1 MAFKYPFP
9 FPRPSFGPDTLNQIS
24 REGVLSGG
32 LGKDDV
38 EVRNLPPIIES
49 DLPEPVVTQGGLLS
63 DIGSGLLSAGQSVGR
78 GISRTAG
85 LLGEAVREPLASG
98 VRDIPDVM
106 RFYEAQRMSQPMMA
120 YDPAQLKPV
129 TPTGVAGMLPQLRAA
144 EKEAMQKPML
154 DALKAQA
161 DLARASGS
169 GASGVVS
176 AKTYRLP
183 SGDIV
188 ETFADKKTLER
199 VYLDEQGNRKRVP
212 MGAIE
217 YSRADVQRS
226 DYFDKKLTDIRT
238 DERRIKALDSYLN
251 SVEGAEQGFKRFFDR
266 IQTSVK
272 TFIDNGQL
280 TQEELSTAEGQAKLQ
295 GLLGMFREDIVG
307 GGVMTEFDALRV
319 INALGGN
326 FNSLQNKEVVRKII
340 SNLREQSIPRYQS
353 NVEIYNSQLA
363 QVPAGAATSGVYKP
377 HTLLNFTGQKPTS
390 SSKRIVVSTE
400 DLKKENG

>member
-1 MAFKYPFP
+1 MA
-9 FPRPSFGPDTLNQIS
+9 
-24 REGVLSGG
+24 
-32 LGKDDV
+32 
-38 EVRNLPPIIES
+38 
-49 DLPEPVVTQGGLLS
+49 LLS
-63 DIGSGLLSAGQSVGR
+63 DIRSGLLGAGQAVGR
-78 GISRTAG
+78 GIGRTAG
-85 LLGEAVREPLASG
+85 LLGESLAQPISQG
-98 VRDIPDVM
+98 VKDIPDVM
-106 RFYEAQRMSQPMMA
+106 RFYEAQRMGQPMMA
-120 YDPAQLKPV
+120 RDPAQLKQI
-129 TPTGVAGMLPQLRAA
+129 TPAGIAAMLPQLRAA
-144 EKEAMQKPML
+144 EQAAVQKPML

-161 DLARASGS
+161 DLARASGA
-169 GASGVVS
+169 GASGIVS

-183 SGDIV
+183 NGDIV
-188 ETFADKKTLER
+188 ETFADKNTLQR
-199 VYLDEQGNRKRVP
+199 VYIDEQGNRKRVP

-226 DYFDKKLTDIRT
+226 DYFDKKLADIRT

-272 TFIDNGQL
+272 TFIDSGQL

-340 SNLREQSIPRYQS
+340 ADLRQQSIPRYQS

-363 QVPAGAATSGVYKP
+363 QVPAGAATATAYQP
-377 HTLLNFTGQKPTS
+377 HTPIDFTRQTPS
-390 SSKRIVVSTE
+390 VSDSTTRS
-400 DLKKENG
+400 DPLGIR